1 MRNLSWLALF
11 PTQVKR
17 AEEKRVTQTEARAGL
32 CRDKIVAVSTTLPV
46 NIPRF
51 LRKVQSQ
58 QPWSRASSGI
68 PFADHS
74 LFLSSCAHSF
84 IFTERALAVTMG
96 VEPPFLYD
104 HPSRYSCNGPADK
117 GFNPKAATVASWA
130 PAQPKTK
137 RDGPLVDFN
146 RHPDS
151 VSNATKL
158 LEAPPDNH

>member
-1 MRNLSWLALF
+1 LESLGRKDAIMRNLSWLALF

-84 IFTERALAVTMG
+84 IFTERALAVTM
-96 VEPPFLYD
+96 D
-104 HPSRYSCNGPADK
+104 RQT
-117 GFNPKAATVASWA
+117 KASI
-130 PAQPKTK
+130 
-137 RDGPLVDFN
+137 L
-146 RHPDS
+146 
-151 VSNATKL
+151 KL
-158 LEAPPDNH
+158 QLWQAGRLHSQKQSEMARSSISTGTLTL